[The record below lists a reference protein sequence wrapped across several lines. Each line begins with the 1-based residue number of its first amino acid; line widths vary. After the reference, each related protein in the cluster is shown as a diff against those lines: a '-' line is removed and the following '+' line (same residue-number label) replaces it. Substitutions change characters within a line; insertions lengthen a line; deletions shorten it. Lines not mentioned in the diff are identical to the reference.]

1 MPDLKTELTTK
12 VLPVIDNL
20 NNIKFD
26 DSDDPVPMQS
36 DAPTTITRKI
46 FDDLVAHGPC
56 VVPEIHKRTGIPS
69 AGIYPRLAGLID
81 RGLVRKLPD
90 GSYDNVGT
98 EFKTL
103 SRGEC
108 VARMNA
114 ARAEK
119 KGKPKAVAKPTP
131 KVAPKVAAPDA
142 LGSFVDALTVADAR
156 RLRDKLNAMFN

>member
-12 VLPVIDNL
+12 VLPVINNLDNVR
-20 NNIKFD
+20 FD
-26 DSDDPVPMQS
+26 DSDDPVPMQPGE
-36 DAPTTITRKI
+36 PTTITRKI

-56 VVPEIHKRTGIPS
+56 VVPEIKQRTGIPS
-69 AGIYPRLAGLID
+69 SGIYPRICGLIE

-108 VARMNA
+108 IARMNA
-114 ARAEK
+114 ARAAK
-119 KGKPKAVAKPTP
+119 KGKPKAAAKPAP
-131 KVAPKVAAPDA
+131 KVAPKVASPDA
-142 LGSFVDALTVADAR
+142 LESFVDALTVADAR

>member
-26 DSDDPVPMQS
+26 DSDDPAPMQS
-36 DAPTTITRKI
+36 DEPTSITRKI

-56 VVPEIHKRTGIPS
+56 VASEIHGRTNIPT
-69 AGIYPRLAGLID
+69 AGIYPRLAGLIE

-90 GSYDNVGT
+90 GFYDNVGT
-98 EFKTL
+98 EYKTV
-103 SRGEC
+103 SMDERI
-108 VARMNA
+108 ARMNA
-114 ARAEK
+114 ARAAN
-119 KGKPKAVAKPTP
+119 KGKPKAVVKP
-131 KVAPKVAAPDA
+131 APKVAAPDA
-142 LGSFVDALTVADAR
+142 LESFVDALTVADAR

>member
-1 MPDLKTELTTK
+1 MPDLKTELATK
-12 VLPVIDNL
+12 VLPVINNLDNL
-20 NNIKFD
+20 SNIKFD
-26 DSDDPVPMQS
+26 DSDDPVPMQP
-36 DAPTTITRKI
+36 DEPTTITRKI

-56 VVPEIHKRTGIPS
+56 VVPEIKQRTGLPS
-69 AGIYPRLAGLID
+69 SGIYPRLSSLIE

-119 KGKPKAVAKPTP
+119 KDKPKAVAKP
-131 KVAPKVAAPDA
+131 APKVAAPDA
-142 LGSFVDALTVADAR
+142 LESFVDALTVADAR

>member
-12 VLPVIDNL
+12 VLPVINNLDNL
-20 NNIKFD
+20 STIKFD

-46 FDDLVAHGPC
+46 FDDLVTHGPG

-81 RGLVRKLPD
+81 RGLIRKLPD
-90 GSYDNVGT
+90 GSYENVGT

-119 KGKPKAVAKPTP
+119 KGKPKAVVKA
-131 KVAPKVAAPDA
+131 AAPDA
-142 LGSFVDALTVADAR
+142 LESFVDALTVADAR

>member
-12 VLPVIDNL
+12 VIPVIKNLDNVR
-20 NNIKFD
+20 FD
-26 DSDDPVPMQS
+26 DSDDPVPTS
-36 DAPTTITRKI
+36 ITRKI
-46 FDDLVAHGPC
+46 FDDLVAHGPG
-56 VVPEIHKRTGIPS
+56 VVPEIHKRTGIPT
-69 AGIYPRLAGLID
+69 AGIYPRLSSLIE
-81 RGLVRKLPD
+81 RSLIRKLPD
-90 GSYDNVGT
+90 GSYENVGT

-119 KGKPKAVAKPTP
+119 KDKPKAAP
-131 KVAPKVAAPDA
+131 KGAPKVATPDA
-142 LGSFVDALTVADAR
+142 LESFVDALTVADAR